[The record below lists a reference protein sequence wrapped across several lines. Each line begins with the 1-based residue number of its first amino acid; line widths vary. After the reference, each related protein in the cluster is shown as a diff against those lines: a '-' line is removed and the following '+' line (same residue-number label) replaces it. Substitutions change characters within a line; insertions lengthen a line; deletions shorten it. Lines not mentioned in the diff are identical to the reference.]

1 MGSAPDQRQL
11 DGADLTFADLF
22 EARLTNRAFATPR
35 SPRSNL
41 GANLLRADLSGVSGE
56 RAIFVRATMRGANL
70 AGAILK
76 QADFFQADLVEAD
89 LTGADLQGA
98 RLAAAKLF
106 NAVQIDTKFQG
117 AIMPDN
123 SVHP

>member
-1 MGSAPDQRQL
+1 M
-11 DGADLTFADLF
+11 
-22 EARLTNRAFATPR
+22 
-35 SPRSNL
+35 
-41 GANLLRADLSGVSGE
+41 
-56 RAIFVRATMRGANL
+56 
-70 AGAILK
+70 LK
-76 QADFFQADLVEAD
+76 QADFFQADLVETD

-106 NAVQIDTKFQG
+106 NAVQTDTKFQG

>member
-1 MGSAPDQRQL
+1 MTAMDQ
-11 DGADLTFADLF
+11 
-22 EARLTNRAFATPR
+22 ARAAQRVPAA
-35 SPRSNL
+35 
-41 GANLLRADLSGVSGE
+41 
-56 RAIFVRATMRGANL
+56 AITGLIEDAL
-70 AGAILK
+70 AAVGLPASDAGKVAELMT
-76 QADFFQADLVEAD
+76 EAD